1 MRHKKMLI
9 IVCSVLFA
17 IILTG
22 CSNNGKSEKEIASD
36 LSDSDYLPVDGLVI
50 SDIDVFQR
58 RTDTKDGTDLVYV
71 KASGKA
77 GSIEYQFSYLLNYLY
92 FDKGGW
98 ILQSAE
104 PYQMEEWSIDSV
116 DETIVQKDVVEND
129 HGILY
134 GVTITDFARLLDNI
148 SPQTGVC
155 EETVRL
161 KGQGEGFHCDVTVVA
176 GYVLTSEGWKYNYHY
191 YQDKT
196 VYPEYS
202 VSTGESEAYVEQ
214 VYGLP
219 ATEISVDTNW
229 EYGRETHYVVTSERF
244 PYLTIETMVETE
256 YRFDED
262 LLCWVINTNYT
273 NGANYLWDV
282 IGTWQAEGNA
292 ESDILYPNGF
302 PYRVKCV
309 VSQENEQTYRVDYEY
324 LNPIVPWTSYYGKQE
339 NEIGTG
345 TVYVNVNDTYCK
357 TKNGIWDITPEWR
370 ILVDLPGTSDQL
382 LFSAVTGVQI
392 THFSWGS
399 YTKELVRTN

>member
-9 IVCSVLFA
+9 IVCSMLFA

-36 LSDSDYLPVDGLVI
+36 LSNSDYLPVDGLVI
-50 SDIDVFQR
+50 SDIDAFQR

-129 HGILY
+129 YGILY
-134 GVTITDFARLLDNI
+134 GVAITDFARLLDNI

-202 VSTGESEAYVEQ
+202 VSTG
-214 VYGLP
+214 
-219 ATEISVDTNW
+219 
-229 EYGRETHYVVTSERF
+229 
-244 PYLTIETMVETE
+244 
-256 YRFDED
+256 
-262 LLCWVINTNYT
+262 
-273 NGANYLWDV
+273 
-282 IGTWQAEGNA
+282 
-292 ESDILYPNGF
+292 
-302 PYRVKCV
+302 
-309 VSQENEQTYRVDYEY
+309 
-324 LNPIVPWTSYYGKQE
+324 
-339 NEIGTG
+339 
-345 TVYVNVNDTYCK
+345 
-357 TKNGIWDITPEWR
+357 
-370 ILVDLPGTSDQL
+370 
-382 LFSAVTGVQI
+382 
-392 THFSWGS
+392 
-399 YTKELVRTN
+399 